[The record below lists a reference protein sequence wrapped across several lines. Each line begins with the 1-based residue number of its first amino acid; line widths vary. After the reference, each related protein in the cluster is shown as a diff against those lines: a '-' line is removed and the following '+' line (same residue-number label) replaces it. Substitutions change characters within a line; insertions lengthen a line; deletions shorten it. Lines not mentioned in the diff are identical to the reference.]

1 LQFGYNIPKTWINA
15 INVAKVRVF
24 VSSNNLATIT
34 GYKGYD
40 PEISGGIDMGIYP
53 QARTFMVGLDVTL

>member
-1 LQFGYNIPKTWINA
+1 LLKSADIKR
-15 INVAKVRVF
+15 VRVF

-53 QARTFMVGLDVTL
+53 QARTFMAGLDITL

>member
-1 LQFGYNIPKTWINA
+1 LQLGYTLPKSWIDA
-15 INVAKVRVF
+15 ADVQRVRVF

-53 QARTFMVGLDVTL
+53 QARTFMFGLDVTL